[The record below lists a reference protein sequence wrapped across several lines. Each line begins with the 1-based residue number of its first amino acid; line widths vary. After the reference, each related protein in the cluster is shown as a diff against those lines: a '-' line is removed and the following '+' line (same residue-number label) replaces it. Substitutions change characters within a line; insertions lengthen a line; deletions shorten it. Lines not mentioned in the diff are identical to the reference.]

1 MQDENRFLKI
11 NFEEPNNSLN
21 QNTMDAVH
29 VLFYSEKNLL
39 LSHFFQEDNTLSSF
53 LKKNITINTSNYVIV
68 RSEKGTFLL
77 VRRKLQKDKGF
88 TDNYLEELGGNI
100 YNSLKC
106 IGHSNVKVY
115 EDDTDINL
123 RIALGILL
131 SSYNFSNYKKNKS
144 EEKNTLNNVIF
155 LCMEPKIIE
164 EKYNDMVNIA
174 KGVFT
179 ARDLVWE
186 PPNILFPESF
196 AHQCTQLQKIGVEVT
211 VYDETELKKMG
222 MEALLAV
229 GRGSRKSSRV
239 VVMKWLG
246 GNSDNSIMSFIGK
259 GVCFDSGGLSLKPP
273 KSMEDMKWDMGGAAT
288 VTGLMETVASS
299 KLKANIVG
307 VIGLVENMPDGDAQR
322 PGDVVKSV
330 SGQTIEV
337 LNTDAEGRLVLADLL
352 SWTEKNIKPEFMINL
367 ATLTGAI
374 IMALGNVRAG
384 LFSNDKMIAKSI
396 FNAGEKSGEKVW
408 ELPLDDEYDQ
418 LIKTEIADMKNIGGP
433 GAGSITAACFLKRHV
448 EKTPWAHIDI
458 AGVTWKSKSSPTIP
472 SGGIGWGVKMLY
484 QLIKDRQKNLN

>member
-1 MQDENRFLKI
+1 M
-11 NFEEPNNSLN
+11 
-21 QNTMDAVH
+21 
-29 VLFYSEKNLL
+29 
-39 LSHFFQEDNTLSSF
+39 
-53 LKKNITINTSNYVIV
+53 IV

-77 VRRKLQKDKGF
+77 VRRKLQKERGF

-100 YNSLKC
+100 YNSLKS
-106 IGHSNVKVY
+106 IGYSNVRIHEY
-115 EDDTDINL
+115 EANINL

-131 SSYNFSNYKKNKS
+131 GSYKFSNYKKNKS
-144 EEKNTLNNVIF
+144 KEKNTLNKVSFVCLESKVIA
-155 LCMEPKIIE
+155 K
-164 EKYNDMVNIA
+164 KYNEMINIA

-186 PPNILFPESF
+186 PPNLLFPESF
-196 AHQCTQLQKIGVEVT
+196 AHQCNQLQKIGVEVI
-211 VYDETELKKMG
+211 VYDEAKLKKMG

-246 GNSDNSIMSFIGK
+246 GNSDNTTMSFIGK

-288 VTGLMETVASS
+288 VTGLMETIASS
-299 KLKANIVG
+299 KLKANVVG

-352 SWTEKNIKPEFMINL
+352 SWTEKNIKPEFIINL

-448 EKTPWAHIDI
+448 EKTPWAHLDI
-458 AGVTWKSKSSPTIP
+458 AGVTWKNKSSPTIP
-472 SGGIGWGVKMLY
+472 FGGVGWGVKMLY
-484 QLIKDRQKNLN
+484 QLIKDRQKNLH

>member
-11 NFEEPNNSLN
+11 NFEEPSNSIN
-21 QNTMDAVH
+21 KDAMDEVH
-29 VLFYSEKNLL
+29 VLFYSEKNML
-39 LSHFFQEDNTLSSF
+39 LSHFFQEDKFLSSF
-53 LKKNITINTSNYVIV
+53 LKKNITINPSNYVIV

-77 VRRKLQKDKGF
+77 VRRKLQKDIGF

-100 YNSLKC
+100 YNSLKS
-106 IGHSNVKVY
+106 IGHSNIKIY
-115 EDDTDINL
+115 EAETDINL
-123 RIALGILL
+123 RVALGILL
-131 SSYNFSNYKKNKS
+131 GSYNFLNYKKNKS
-144 EEKNTLNNVIF
+144 KQKNTLENVTF
-155 LCMEPKIIE
+155 LCMEPKIIQ
-164 EKYNDMVNIA
+164 EKYNEMVNIA

-186 PPNILFPESF
+186 PANILFPESF
-196 AHQCTQLQKIGVEVT
+196 AQQCTQLEKIGVEVT
-211 VYDETELKKMG
+211 VYDEVKLKKMG

-288 VTGLMETVASS
+288 VTGLMETIALS
-299 KLKANIVG
+299 KLKSNIVG

-448 EKTPWAHIDI
+448 EKTPWAHLDI
-458 AGVTWKSKSSPTIP
+458 AGVTWKNKSSPTIP

-484 QLIKDRQKNLN
+484 QLIKDRQKNLH